1 MSLGKLF
8 LLTVAATALVADAD
22 GLRESEVAFASDLEL
37 AEVDQAIDLR
47 SCWPVET
54 LGEIEIQYSAV
65 GWDLTPQPAGAS
77 VRLNLLDG
85 MFADGV
91 FHPGTDGRDLATGLT
106 GSGVYKWQP
115 SVDLKGYRILHETT
129 RDGQV
134 VDDGTLSAYF
144 DFSECEMVTETE
156 FRGAVLGNSQPI
168 VAVDDIRH
176 PWSRIGGDG
185 DGLRNDADGATL
197 SFSFMGAGSFA
208 ANLSFADGTV
218 TVSVDGETVET
229 VSANAA
235 WTAKSWQISVY
246 DMHTV
251 TLTYGGSSG
260 VSVKECAL
268 TDINVRCVDCR
279 ETAEAPCDLRMSFP
293 VANLEGDPALRGLM
307 YSAFGFER
315 GAAADASRT
324 ATITARA
331 GFLAG
336 GVFTADG
343 SPELN
348 VLPRTAGEG
357 TVDWRQAEIS
367 KKFYQL
373 VHTVRAGDVVDEGGF
388 CYGYLDFTHCVSYAS
403 QADVEAAVLGAI
415 THRIAVV
422 QDEVWPWQPIDSAA
436 ARSGLVSGEWLEPG
450 DETATTFTFSGRGTL
465 HYEYDLTGGTL
476 EVIAD
481 GAVVS
486 TFNEATADWM
496 PCQVS
501 FDGYGAHEASF
512 VYSAV
517 GSGATA
523 GIRNVRW
530 EEQPE
535 SSRSIDEGEDVCVDL
550 REGVR
555 KPKRLAEVLP
565 FQYSSTNWVGFVD
578 GESVR
583 FSAESVARMTIVEL
597 AGTDPDARNWTEEV
611 PGTFRELV
619 RKIGEGETRWRPK
632 KGVWKATLDISGEDG
647 GSHAETAIFD
657 LRDAHG
663 VGLMLFLK

>member
-1 MSLGKLF
+1 MNLGKLF

-22 GLRESEVAFASDLEL
+22 GLRENEVDFVSDSAW
-37 AEVDQAIDLR
+37 AEVDQEIDLR

-54 LGEIEIQYSAV
+54 PGEIEIQYSAV
-65 GWDLTPQPAGAS
+65 GWSLTPQPAGAS

-85 MFADGV
+85 MFAGGV

-115 SVDLKGYRILHETT
+115 SVDLKGYRILHEMT

-134 VDDGTLSAYF
+134 VNDETLFAYF
-144 DFSECEMVTETE
+144 DFSECEMVTEME

-168 VAVDDIRH
+168 AAVDDIRH

-185 DGLRNDADGATL
+185 DGLWNDADGAAL
-197 SFSFMGAGSFA
+197 SFAFMGAGSFA

-229 VSANAA
+229 VLANAT
-235 WTAKSWQISVY
+235 WTTKAWQISDY
-246 DMHTV
+246 DTHTV
-251 TLTYGGSSG
+251 TLTYSGSSG

-268 TDINVRCVDCR
+268 TDMDVRAVDCR
-279 ETAEAPCDLRMSFP
+279 ETAEAPCDLRTTFP
-293 VANLEGDPALRGLM
+293 VSNPEGDPALRGLM
-307 YSAFGFER
+307 YSASGFER
-315 GAAADASRT
+315 GAAADSSRT
-324 ATITARA
+324 AAITARA
-331 GFLAG
+331 GFLAN
-336 GVFTADG
+336 GVFAPDGTAEVTVG
-343 SPELN
+343 TGLM
-348 VLPRTAGEG
+348 GEG
-357 TVDWRQAEIS
+357 TVDWNPTEIS
-367 KKFYQL
+367 KRVYQL
-373 VHTVRAGDVVDEGGF
+373 THTARKDGAVDTTAYF
-388 CYGYLDFTHCVSYAS
+388 YGYLDFTHCVSYAS

-415 THRIAVV
+415 THPIAVT
-422 QDEVWPWQPIDSAA
+422 QDEVMPWQPIDSAA
-436 ARSGLVSGEWLEPG
+436 VRSGLETSEWLEPE
-450 DETATTFTFSGRGTL
+450 DETTTTFIFSGRGTL
-465 HYEYDLTGGTL
+465 HFDYDLTGGTL

-481 GAVVS
+481 GAVVL

-496 PCQVS
+496 PCQAS

-517 GSGATA
+517 GGGATA

-583 FSAESVARMTIVEL
+583 FDAESIAQVTIVGL
-597 AGTDPDARNWTEEV
+597 TGTDPDVCTWTEEV
-611 PGTFRELV
+611 PGTFKELV
-619 RKIGEGETRWRPK
+619 CKVGEGEIKWRPK
-632 KGVWKATLDISGEDG
+632 NGVWKATFVIKDG
-647 GSHAETAIFD
+647 DEGIHAETAIFD

-663 VGLMLFLK
+663 VGLMLFLR